1 MPKKI
6 STSILKNK
14 KTPEQRK
21 LGGIGSV
28 GDTMFN
34 DNEKDVYTDSI
45 FQSLINSNKDPI
57 EDSLNRMTN
66 LNKKLL
72 TITHAI
78 NRRLNVISRFVTLQ
92 FIKKETNKAIK
103 RFDSQSDIN
112 NLQLTN
118 TRTVSN
124 KSQAIETSLRGL
136 SPIGILAGSS
146 VPEKPAR
153 DLSKNIMEWI
163 KADIQKRKSQKLLDM
178 QHDLISG
185 GKIPNNGND
194 FRKLQKLIQ

>member
-1 MPKKI
+1 M
-6 STSILKNK
+6 
-14 KTPEQRK
+14 
-21 LGGIGSV
+21 
-28 GDTMFN
+28 
-34 DNEKDVYTDSI
+34 
-45 FQSLINSNKDPI
+45 
-57 EDSLNRMTN
+57 NRMTN

-72 TITHAI
+72 TITHGI

-103 RFDSQSDIN
+103 RFDSQSNN
-112 NLQLTN
+112 NLQPTN
-118 TRTVSN
+118 TPTVADKN
-124 KSQAIETSLRGL
+124 QAIETPLITL
-136 SPIGILAGSS
+136 SPTEILAGSS

-163 KADIQKRKSQKLLDM
+163 KSDIQKTKSQKLLDM